1 MTTEPNP
8 LRDHWEH
15 SLPYHL
21 KMERDE
27 LIDKAYGRKVAKS
40 FLNDLWK
47 FYMWVER
54 CWVEMSDCYILE
66 KDEKQYN
73 DIAIDT
79 SLRPDGLSDKT
90 RINDMFLKLDDKSMI
105 NEEFYKPEEI
115 NDALRARYTRDFIN
129 EVNKVQQNYIF
140 SVKIKNKNNEVAYIG
155 GTAQDR
161 VGQDEVNWV
170 IGAYKTIDE
179 FKKCFE
185 PYDLNSLSDEL
196 NRLSDEE
203 ILKRYFNKNGK

>member
-1 MTTEPNP
+1 MTSIPIPEPY
-8 LRDHWEH
+8 WEDE
-15 SLPYHL
+15 LPSFL
-21 KMERDE
+21 EIVKDE
-27 LIDKAYGRKVAKS
+27 LIDEAYGRKVAKS

-47 FYMWVER
+47 FYMWVEN
-54 CWVEMSDCYILE
+54 SDGFKFE
-66 KDEKQYN
+66 KDEKQY
-73 DIAIDT
+73 DGIAIDT

-105 NEEFYKPEEI
+105 NEEFCKPEVI
-115 NDALRARYTRDFIN
+115 NDALRAKYTRDFIGV
-129 EVNKVQQNYIF
+129 VNKVQQNYIF
-140 SVKIKNKNNEVAYIG
+140 SIKIENKNNEVAYIG

-161 VGQDEVNWV
+161 VGQDEVKWL
-170 IGAYKTIDE
+170 IGAYKTKDE

-185 PYDLNSLSDEL
+185 PYDL

>member
-1 MTTEPNP
+1 MTSIPIPEPY
-8 LRDHWEH
+8 WEDE
-15 SLPYHL
+15 LPPFL
-21 KMERDE
+21 EIVKDE
-27 LIDKAYGRKVAKS
+27 LIDEAYGRKVAKS

-47 FYMWVER
+47 FYMWVEN
-54 CWVEMSDCYILE
+54 SDGFKFE
-66 KDEKQYN
+66 KDEKQY
-73 DIAIDT
+73 DGIAIDT

-105 NEEFYKPEEI
+105 NEEFCKPEVI
-115 NDALRARYTRDFIN
+115 NDALRAKYTRDFIN
-129 EVNKVQQNYIF
+129 VVNKVQQNYIF
-140 SVKIKNKNNEVAYIG
+140 SIKIENKNNEVAYIG

-185 PYDLNSLSDEL
+185 PYDLN
-196 NRLSDEE
+196 RLSDEE

>member
-47 FYMWVER
+47 FYMWVEN
-54 CWVEMSDCYILE
+54 SDGFKFE
-66 KDEKQYN
+66 KDEKQY
-73 DIAIDT
+73 DGIAIDT

-90 RINDMFLKLDDKSMI
+90 RINDMFLKLDDKPMI
-105 NEEFYKPEEI
+105 NEEFCKPEVI
-115 NDALRARYTRDFIN
+115 NDALRAKYTRDFIN
-129 EVNKVQQNYIF
+129 VVNKVQQNYIF
-140 SVKIKNKNNEVAYIG
+140 SIKIENKNNEVAYIG

-185 PYDLNSLSDEL
+185 PYDLN
-196 NRLSDEE
+196 RLSDEE

>member
-1 MTTEPNP
+1 
-8 LRDHWEH
+8 
-15 SLPYHL
+15 
-21 KMERDE
+21 MERDE

-47 FYMWVER
+47 FYMWVEN
-54 CWVEMSDCYILE
+54 SDGFKFE
-66 KDEKQYN
+66 KDEKQY
-73 DIAIDT
+73 DGIAIDT

-90 RINDMFLKLDDKSMI
+90 RINDMFLKPDDKSMI
-105 NEEFYKPEEI
+105 NEEFCKPEVI
-115 NDALRARYTRDFIN
+115 NDALRAKYTRDFIN

-140 SVKIKNKNNEVAYIG
+140 SIKIENKNNEVAYIG

>member
-47 FYMWVER
+47 FYMWVEN
-54 CWVEMSDCYILE
+54 SDGFKFE
-66 KDEKQYN
+66 KDEKQY
-73 DIAIDT
+73 DGIAIDT

-105 NEEFYKPEEI
+105 NEEFCKPEVI

-129 EVNKVQQNYIF
+129 VVNKVQQNYIF
-140 SVKIKNKNNEVAYIG
+140 SIKIENKNNEVAYIG

-185 PYDLNSLSDEL
+185 PYDLN
-196 NRLSDEE
+196 RLSDEE

>member
-1 MTTEPNP
+1 MTSIPIPEPY
-8 LRDHWEH
+8 WEDE
-15 SLPYHL
+15 LPSFL
-21 KMERDE
+21 EMVKDE
-27 LIDKAYGRKVAKS
+27 LIDEAYGRKVAKS

-47 FYMWVER
+47 FYMWVEN
-54 CWVEMSDCYILE
+54 SDGFKFE
-66 KDEKQYN
+66 KDEKQY
-73 DIAIDT
+73 DGIAIDT

-105 NEEFYKPEEI
+105 NEEFCKPEVI
-115 NDALRARYTRDFIN
+115 NDALRAKYTRDFIGV
-129 EVNKVQQNYIF
+129 VNKVQQNYIF
-140 SVKIKNKNNEVAYIG
+140 SIKIENKNNEVAYIG
-155 GTAQDR
+155 GTAQYR

-170 IGAYKTIDE
+170 IGAYKTKDE

-185 PYDLNSLSDEL
+185 PYDL

>member
-1 MTTEPNP
+1 MTSIPIPEPY
-8 LRDHWEH
+8 WEDE
-15 SLPYHL
+15 LPSFL
-21 KMERDE
+21 EMVKDE
-27 LIDKAYGRKVAKS
+27 LIDEAYGRKVAKS

-47 FYMWVER
+47 FYMWVEN
-54 CWVEMSDCYILE
+54 SDGFKFE
-66 KDEKQYN
+66 KDEKQY
-73 DIAIDT
+73 DGIAIDT

-105 NEEFYKPEEI
+105 NEEFCKPEVI
-115 NDALRARYTRDFIN
+115 NDALRAKYTRDFIN

-140 SVKIKNKNNEVAYIG
+140 SIKIENKNNEVAYIG
-155 GTAQDR
+155 GTAQKDS

-185 PYDLNSLSDEL
+185 PYDLNRLSDEL

>member
-1 MTTEPNP
+1 MTSIPIPEPY
-8 LRDHWEH
+8 WEDE
-15 SLPYHL
+15 LPPFL
-21 KMERDE
+21 EIVKDE

-47 FYMWVER
+47 FYMWVEN
-54 CWVEMSDCYILE
+54 SDGFKFE
-66 KDEKQYN
+66 KDEKQY
-73 DIAIDT
+73 DGIAIDT

-105 NEEFYKPEEI
+105 NEEFCKPEVI
-115 NDALRARYTRDFIN
+115 NDALRAKYTRDFIN

-140 SVKIKNKNNEVAYIG
+140 SIKIENKNNEVAYIG
-155 GTAQDR
+155 GTAQKDS

-185 PYDLNSLSDEL
+185 PYDLN
-196 NRLSDEE
+196 RLSDEE

>member
-1 MTTEPNP
+1 MTTIPIPEPY
-8 LRDHWEH
+8 WEDE
-15 SLPYHL
+15 LPSFL
-21 KMERDE
+21 EIVKDE
-27 LIDKAYGRKVAKS
+27 LIDEAYGRKVAKS

-47 FYMWVER
+47 FYMWVEN
-54 CWVEMSDCYILE
+54 SDGFKFE
-66 KDEKQYN
+66 KDEKQY
-73 DIAIDT
+73 DGIAIDT

-90 RINDMFLKLDDKSMI
+90 RINDSFLKLDDKFMI
-105 NEEFYKPEEI
+105 NEEFFKPEVI
-115 NDALRARYTRDFIN
+115 NDALRAKSTRDFIN

-140 SVKIKNKNNEVAYIG
+140 SIKIENKNNEVAYIG

-170 IGAYKTIDE
+170 IGAYKTKDE

-185 PYDLNSLSDEL
+185 PYDL

>member
-1 MTTEPNP
+1 MTSIPIPEPY
-8 LRDHWEH
+8 WEDE
-15 SLPYHL
+15 LPPFL
-21 KMERDE
+21 EIVKDE
-27 LIDKAYGRKVAKS
+27 LIDEAYGRKVAKF

-66 KDEKQYN
+66 KDEKQYD

-105 NEEFYKPEEI
+105 NEEFCKPEVI
-115 NDALRARYTRDFIN
+115 NDALRAKYTRDFIN

>member
-1 MTTEPNP
+1 MTTIRIPEPY
-8 LRDHWEH
+8 WEDE
-15 SLPYHL
+15 LPSFL
-21 KMERDE
+21 EIVKDE
-27 LIDKAYGRKVAKS
+27 LIDEAYGRKVAKS

-47 FYMWVER
+47 FYMWVEN
-54 CWVEMSDCYILE
+54 SDGFKFE
-66 KDEKQYN
+66 KDEKQY
-73 DIAIDT
+73 DGIAIDT

-105 NEEFYKPEEI
+105 NEEFCKPEVI
-115 NDALRARYTRDFIN
+115 NDALRAKYTRDFIN
-129 EVNKVQQNYIF
+129 VVNKVQQNYIF
-140 SVKIKNKNNEVAYIG
+140 SIKIENKNNEVAYIG
-155 GTAQDR
+155 GTAQKYS

-185 PYDLNSLSDEL
+185 PYDLN
-196 NRLSDEE
+196 RLSDEE

>member
-1 MTTEPNP
+1 MTSIPIPEPY
-8 LRDHWEH
+8 WEDE
-15 SLPYHL
+15 LPSFL
-21 KMERDE
+21 EIVKDE
-27 LIDKAYGRKVAKS
+27 LIDEAYGRKVAKF

-47 FYMWVER
+47 FYMWVEN
-54 CWVEMSDCYILE
+54 SDGFKFE
-66 KDEKQYN
+66 KDEKQY
-73 DIAIDT
+73 DGIAIDT

-105 NEEFYKPEEI
+105 NEEFCKPEVI
-115 NDALRARYTRDFIN
+115 NDALRAKYTRDFIN
-129 EVNKVQQNYIF
+129 VVNKVQQNYIF
-140 SVKIKNKNNEVAYIG
+140 SIKIENKNNEVAYIG
-155 GTAQDR
+155 GTAQKYS

-185 PYDLNSLSDEL
+185 PYDLN
-196 NRLSDEE
+196 RLSDEE

>member
-1 MTTEPNP
+1 MTSIPTPEPY
-8 LRDHWEH
+8 WEDE
-15 SLPYHL
+15 LPSFL
-21 KMERDE
+21 EMVKDE
-27 LIDKAYGRKVAKS
+27 LIDEAYGRKVAKS

-47 FYMWVER
+47 FYMWVEN
-54 CWVEMSDCYILE
+54 SDGFKFE
-66 KDEKQYN
+66 KDEKQY
-73 DIAIDT
+73 DGIAIDT

-105 NEEFYKPEEI
+105 NEEFCKPEVI
-115 NDALRARYTRDFIN
+115 NDALRAKYTRDFIN
-129 EVNKVQQNYIF
+129 VVNKVQQNYIF
-140 SVKIKNKNNEVAYIG
+140 SIKIENKNNEVAYIG
-155 GTAQDR
+155 GTAQYR

-170 IGAYKTIDE
+170 IGAYKTKDE

-185 PYDLNSLSDEL
+185 PYDL

>member
-1 MTTEPNP
+1 MTSIPIPEPY
-8 LRDHWEH
+8 WEDE
-15 SLPYHL
+15 LPSFL
-21 KMERDE
+21 EIVKDE
-27 LIDKAYGRKVAKS
+27 LIDEAYGRKVAKS

-47 FYMWVER
+47 FYMWVEN
-54 CWVEMSDCYILE
+54 SDGFKFE
-66 KDEKQYN
+66 KDEKQY
-73 DIAIDT
+73 DGIAIDT

-105 NEEFYKPEEI
+105 NEEFCKPEVI
-115 NDALRARYTRDFIN
+115 NDALRAKYTRDFIGV
-129 EVNKVQQNYIF
+129 VNKVQQNYIF
-140 SVKIKNKNNEVAYIG
+140 SIKIENKNNEVAYIG
-155 GTAQDR
+155 GTAQYR

-185 PYDLNSLSDEL
+185 PYDLN
-196 NRLSDEE
+196 RLSDEE

>member
-27 LIDKAYGRKVAKS
+27 LIDKAYGRKVAKF

-47 FYMWVER
+47 FYMWVQY
-54 CWVEMSDCYILE
+54 SDGFKIE
-66 KDEKQYN
+66 KDKKQYDGIAI

-90 RINDMFLKLDDKSMI
+90 RINDMFLKPDDKSMI
-105 NEEFYKPEEI
+105 NEEFCKPEVI
-115 NDALRARYTRDFIN
+115 NDALRAKYTRDFIN

-140 SVKIKNKNNEVAYIG
+140 SIKIENKNNEVAYIG
-155 GTAQDR
+155 GTAQKDS

-185 PYDLNSLSDEL
+185 PYDLN
-196 NRLSDEE
+196 RLSDEE

>member
-47 FYMWVER
+47 FYMWVEN
-54 CWVEMSDCYILE
+54 SDGFKFE
-66 KDEKQYN
+66 KDEKQY
-73 DIAIDT
+73 DGIAIDT

-90 RINDMFLKLDDKSMI
+90 RINDMFLKPDDKSMI
-105 NEEFYKPEEI
+105 NEEFCKPEVI
-115 NDALRARYTRDFIN
+115 NDALRAKYTRDFIN

-140 SVKIKNKNNEVAYIG
+140 SIKIENKNNEVAYIG

-185 PYDLNSLSDEL
+185 PYDLN
-196 NRLSDEE
+196 RLSDEE

>member
-1 MTTEPNP
+1 MTSIPIPEPY
-8 LRDHWEH
+8 WEDE
-15 SLPYHL
+15 LPSFL
-21 KMERDE
+21 EIVKDE
-27 LIDKAYGRKVAKS
+27 LIDEAYGRKVAKS

-47 FYMWVER
+47 FYMWVEN
-54 CWVEMSDCYILE
+54 SDGFKFE
-66 KDEKQYN
+66 KDEKQY
-73 DIAIDT
+73 DGIAIDT

-105 NEEFYKPEEI
+105 NEEFCKPEVI
-115 NDALRARYTRDFIN
+115 NDALRAKYTRDFIGV
-129 EVNKVQQNYIF
+129 VNKVQQNYIF
-140 SVKIKNKNNEVAYIG
+140 SIKIENKNNEVAYIG
-155 GTAQDR
+155 GTAQYR

-170 IGAYKTIDE
+170 IGAYKTKDE

-185 PYDLNSLSDEL
+185 PYDL

>member
-1 MTTEPNP
+1 MTSIPIPEPY
-8 LRDHWEH
+8 WEDE
-15 SLPYHL
+15 LPPFL
-21 KMERDE
+21 EIVKDE
-27 LIDKAYGRKVAKS
+27 LIDEAYGRKVAKF
-40 FLNDLWK
+40 FLSDLWK

-66 KDEKQYN
+66 KDEKQYD

-79 SLRPDGLSDKT
+79 SLSSDDFSDET
-90 RINDMFLKLDDKSMI
+90 RINERFLKLDDKSI
-105 NEEFYKPEEI
+105 IKTEFYKPEEI

>member
-21 KMERDE
+21 KMERDK
-27 LIDKAYGRKVAKS
+27 LIHKAYGRKVAKS

-47 FYMWVER
+47 FYMWVEN
-54 CWVEMSDCYILE
+54 SDGFKFE
-66 KDEKQYN
+66 KDEKQY
-73 DIAIDT
+73 DGIAIDT

-105 NEEFYKPEEI
+105 NEEFCKPEVI
-115 NDALRARYTRDFIN
+115 NDALRAKYTRDFIN
-129 EVNKVQQNYIF
+129 VVNKVQQNYIF
-140 SVKIKNKNNEVAYIG
+140 SIKIENKNNEVAYIG

-161 VGQDEVNWV
+161 VGHDEVNWV
-170 IGAYKTIDE
+170 IGAYKTKDE

-185 PYDLNSLSDEL
+185 PYDL

>member
-47 FYMWVER
+47 FYMWVEN
-54 CWVEMSDCYILE
+54 SDGFKFE
-66 KDEKQYN
+66 KDEKQY
-73 DIAIDT
+73 DGIAIDT

-90 RINDMFLKLDDKSMI
+90 RINERFLKLDDKSI
-105 NEEFYKPEEI
+105 IKTEFYKPEEI

-129 EVNKVQQNYIF
+129 VVNKVQQNYIF
-140 SVKIKNKNNEVAYIG
+140 SIKIENKNNEVAYIG

-185 PYDLNSLSDEL
+185 PYDLN
-196 NRLSDEE
+196 RLSDEE

>member
-1 MTTEPNP
+1 
-8 LRDHWEH
+8 
-15 SLPYHL
+15 
-21 KMERDE
+21 
-27 LIDKAYGRKVAKS
+27 
-40 FLNDLWK
+40 
-47 FYMWVER
+47 MWVEY
-54 CWVEMSDCYILE
+54 SDGFKFE
-66 KDEKQYN
+66 KDEKQY
-73 DIAIDT
+73 DGIAIDT

-105 NEEFYKPEEI
+105 NEEFCKPEVI
-115 NDALRARYTRDFIN
+115 NDALRAKYTRDFIN

-140 SVKIKNKNNEVAYIG
+140 SIKIENKNNEVAYIG

-185 PYDLNSLSDEL
+185 PYDLN
-196 NRLSDEE
+196 RLSDEE

>member
-1 MTTEPNP
+1 MTSIPIPEPY
-8 LRDHWEH
+8 WEDE
-15 SLPYHL
+15 LPPFL
-21 KMERDE
+21 EIVKDE
-27 LIDKAYGRKVAKS
+27 LIDEAYGRKVAKF

-47 FYMWVER
+47 FYMWVQY
-54 CWVEMSDCYILE
+54 SDGFKIE
-66 KDEKQYN
+66 KDKKQYDGIAI

-79 SLRPDGLSDKT
+79 SLRPEGLSDKT
-90 RINDMFLKLDDKSMI
+90 RINDMFLKPDDKSMI
-105 NEEFYKPEEI
+105 NEEFCKPEVI
-115 NDALRARYTRDFIN
+115 NDALRAKYTRDFIN

-140 SVKIKNKNNEVAYIG
+140 SIKIENKNNEVAYIG
-155 GTAQDR
+155 GTAQKDS

-185 PYDLNSLSDEL
+185 PYDLNRLSDEL